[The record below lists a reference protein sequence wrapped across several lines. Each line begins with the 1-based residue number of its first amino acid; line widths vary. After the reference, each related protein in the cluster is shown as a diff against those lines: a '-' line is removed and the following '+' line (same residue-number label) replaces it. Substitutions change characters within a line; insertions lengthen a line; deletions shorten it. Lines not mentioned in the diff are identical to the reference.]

1 MQPGKVGW
9 GPEQS
14 GLIGQNRSVL
24 ASDWS
29 IYDNRE
35 KCVYRGIGSVFL
47 ANHCSVTGI
56 WFESQT

>member
-14 GLIGQNRSVL
+14 GLIGQDGSVL

-35 KCVYRGIGSVFL
+35 KCV
-47 ANHCSVTGI
+47 
-56 WFESQT
+56 